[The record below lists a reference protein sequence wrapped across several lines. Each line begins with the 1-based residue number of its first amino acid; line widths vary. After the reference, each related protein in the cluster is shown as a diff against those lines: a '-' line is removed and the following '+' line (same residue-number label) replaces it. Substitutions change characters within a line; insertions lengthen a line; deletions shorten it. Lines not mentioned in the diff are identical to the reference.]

1 MTGRKVVIFCER
13 ARGDRTLSIVTTDD
27 ANFFFL
33 FPLWQQSGGAEITN
47 VGVRGLRN
55 PDRWKYR
62 GRMER
67 ERTSSYH
74 FQMFFQTSFFQ
85 SLSPIFFLHSPS
97 ILTWT
102 KGGKKQR
109 RVIGSGDTRDAYNLD
124 GATGIPPSS
133 YLSSSSKPKKK
144 EPRALST
151 HAHARATT
159 DTFLGKTFFF
169 LFFPNCHHFLF
180 FFLEKCPPEKK

>member
-74 FQMFFQTSFFQ
+74 FQMFFRLLFFQ

-124 GATGIPPSS
+124 GATGIPPPPPTFPPLPSQR
-133 YLSSSSKPKKK
+133 KK

-159 DTFLGKTFFF
+159 DTFLGKTSFFFF
-169 LFFPNCHHFLF
+169 LSQLPSFLIFLF
-180 FFLEKCPPEKK
+180 

>member
-1 MTGRKVVIFCER
+1 MLFFASARAVIERYRSSPQMTPTSF
-13 ARGDRTLSIVTTDD
+13 S
-27 ANFFFL
+27 FFL
-33 FPLWQQSGGAEITN
+33 FGSSSGGAEITN

-74 FQMFFQTSFFQ
+74 FQMFFRLLFFQ

-124 GATGIPPSS
+124 GATGIPPPPPTFPPLPSQR
-133 YLSSSSKPKKK
+133 KKNQGLC
-144 EPRALST
+144 PHT
-151 HAHARATT
+151 HMHARRPTL
-159 DTFLGKTFFF
+159 FWGKLIFFFF
-169 LFFPNCHHFLF
+169 LSNCHHFLF
-180 FFLEKCPPEKK
+180 FFFEKCPPEKK